1 MQNLF
6 LPRLPGSRAIDGN
19 AQHTAMMLFKTLV
32 TSPSTKLL
40 VAVTSGSM
48 AYFMQQ
54 VGGVFYGRGG
64 LWFQGGGWL
73 AGGDR
78 GRAWVAGGTAG
89 ACREGVPPH
98 LILQDVLC
106 GTGSAALGN
115 DPFQPVS
122 QLCSLLAC
130 RVHYMQ
136 VSKIPPH
143 GISVLSHSFMADL
156 PPKHERAALQKV
168 LEARISRMGT
178 QQRLLPSEKEREELL
193 AASDN
198 AAFLMQ
204 ALNDFLYRPEGE
216 SMRTSLAYFMK
227 DRVMQ
232 EVRSNM
238 LAFSMGASNMPAIRA
253 TRCRP
258 GHNAA

>member
-1 MQNLF
+1 
-6 LPRLPGSRAIDGN
+6 
-19 AQHTAMMLFKTLV
+19 
-32 TSPSTKLL
+32 
-40 VAVTSGSM
+40 M
-48 AYFMQQ
+48 AE
-54 VGGVFYGRGG
+54 
-64 LWFQGGGWL
+64 
-73 AGGDR
+73 
-78 GRAWVAGGTAG
+78 GTAG
-89 ACREGVPPH
+89 ARREGVPPH
-98 LILQDVLC
+98 SILQDVLC
-106 GTGSAALGN
+106 GTGSAALGP
-115 DPFQPVS
+115 DHFQPVS
-122 QLCSLLAC
+122 QLCSLLTLLAC
-130 RVHYMQ
+130 RVMQ

-156 PPKHERAALQKV
+156 PSRHERPVLQKV
-168 LEARISRMGT
+168 LEHYMSRMGT
-178 QQRLLPSEKEREELL
+178 TRSNLPSEKERGELL

>member
-1 MQNLF
+1 M
-6 LPRLPGSRAIDGN
+6 SC
-19 AQHTAMMLFKTLV
+19 
-32 TSPSTKLL
+32 
-40 VAVTSGSM
+40 VAVP
-48 AYFMQQ
+48 QWH
-54 VGGVFYGRGG
+54 R
-64 LWFQGGGWL
+64 
-73 AGGDR
+73 
-78 GRAWVAGGTAG
+78 
-89 ACREGVPPH
+89 
-98 LILQDVLC
+98 
-106 GTGSAALGN
+106 GTGSAALGP
-115 DPFQPVS
+115 DHFQPVS

-130 RVHYMQ
+130 RVMQ
-136 VSKIPPH
+136 VSKIPPN

-156 PPKHERAALQKV
+156 PPRHERAVLQKV
-168 LEARISRMGT
+168 LEHYMSRMGT
-178 QQRLLPSEKEREELL
+178 TRSNLPSEKEREELL

-204 ALNDFLYRPEGE
+204 ALNDFLYRPKGE

-227 DRVMQ
+227 DSVMY